1 MYVSKS
7 WVNGWTE
14 WADFFKETLKYPR
27 GNKGKKNLFSKI
39 KFFKCFLI
47 LRVFLK
53 FASTSNL

>member
-27 GNKGKKNLFSKI
+27 GNKGKK
-39 KFFKCFLI
+39 KFIFKNQIF
-47 LRVFLK
+47 
-53 FASTSNL
+53 